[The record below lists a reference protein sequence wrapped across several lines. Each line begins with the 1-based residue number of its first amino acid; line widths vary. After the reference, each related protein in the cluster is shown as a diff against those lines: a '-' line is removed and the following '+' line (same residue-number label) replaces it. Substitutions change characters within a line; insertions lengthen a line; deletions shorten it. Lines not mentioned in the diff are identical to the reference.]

1 MDRYILILF
10 KTIAAV
16 LNLFINILV
25 VLGGVGLSY
34 RAHLLLRVKLYLLSA
49 RISSQRLVW

>member
-10 KTIAAV
+10 KTIASV

-25 VLGGVGLSY
+25 VLGVGLSY
-34 RAHLLLRVKLYLLSA
+34 RAHLLVRVKLNLLSA
-49 RISSQRLVW
+49 RVGSQRLVW